1 MLYLFLIIIVLG
13 LLAAMLTVFVK
24 LIRDL
29 GELAALMR
37 ASGSG
42 TEKKTGGKK
51 PPPKKR
57 GGGGE
62 NPPHPSGRYYLQ
74 EKEKNPPKRLT
85 GVITKTKTVK
95 TGKNLSTK

>member
-13 LLAAMLTVFVK
+13 LLAAMLTAFAK

-42 TEKKTGGKK
+42 TENNAG
-51 PPPKKR
+51 
-57 GGGGE
+57 
-62 NPPHPSGRYYLQ
+62 Q
-74 EKEKNPPKRLT
+74 DKNRLC
-85 GVITKTKTVK
+85 K
-95 TGKNLSTK
+95 

>member
-13 LLAAMLTVFVK
+13 MLTAFAK

-42 TEKKTGGKK
+42 TENNAGQDKNSQANNGSGVV
-51 PPPKKR
+51 
-57 GGGGE
+57 
-62 NPPHPSGRYYLQ
+62 NDHPYTQDDIIYKNGRYY
-74 EKEKNPPKRLT
+74 ENENSEDWEEFEYEISEVERFK
-85 GVITKTKTVK
+85 
-95 TGKNLSTK
+95 

>member
-13 LLAAMLTVFVK
+13 LLAAMLTAFAK

-42 TEKKTGGKK
+42 TENNAGK
-51 PPPKKR
+51 
-57 GGGGE
+57 E
-62 NPPHPSGRYYLQ
+62 NSSADNGSEVANGHPYTQDDIIYKNGRYY
-74 EKEKNPPKRLT
+74 ENENSEDWEEFEYEISEDERFK
-85 GVITKTKTVK
+85 
-95 TGKNLSTK
+95 

>member
-13 LLAAMLTVFVK
+13 LLAAMLTAFAK

-42 TEKKTGGKK
+42 TENNAGKDSPADNSGGVVN
-51 PPPKKR
+51 
-57 GGGGE
+57 G
-62 NPPHPSGRYYLQ
+62 HPYTQDDIIYKNGRYY
-74 EKEKNPPKRLT
+74 ENENSEDWEEFEYEISEDERFK
-85 GVITKTKTVK
+85 
-95 TGKNLSTK
+95 

>member
-13 LLAAMLTVFVK
+13 LLAAMLTAFVK

-42 TEKKTGGKK
+42 TENNAGQ
-51 PPPKKR
+51 
-57 GGGGE
+57 E
-62 NPPHPSGRYYLQ
+62 NSPVDNGSGVANDHPYTQDDIIYKNGRYY
-74 EKEKNPPKRLT
+74 ENENSEDWEEFEYEISEDERFK
-85 GVITKTKTVK
+85 
-95 TGKNLSTK
+95 

>member
-13 LLAAMLTVFVK
+13 LLAAMLTAFAK

-42 TEKKTGGKK
+42 TENNAGQDKNSPADNSGGVV
-51 PPPKKR
+51 
-57 GGGGE
+57 
-62 NPPHPSGRYYLQ
+62 NSHPYTQDDIIYKNGRYY
-74 EKEKNPPKRLT
+74 ENENSEDWEEFEYEISEDERFK
-85 GVITKTKTVK
+85 
-95 TGKNLSTK
+95 

>member
-13 LLAAMLTVFVK
+13 LLAAMLTAFAK

-42 TEKKTGGKK
+42 TENNAGKENSPADNSGGVVNDHPYTQDDIIYKN
-51 PPPKKR
+51 
-57 GGGGE
+57 GSYYE
-62 NPPHPSGRYYLQ
+62 NENSEDWEEFEYEISEDERF
-74 EKEKNPPKRLT
+74 K
-85 GVITKTKTVK
+85 
-95 TGKNLSTK
+95 

>member
-13 LLAAMLTVFVK
+13 LLAAMLTAFAK

-42 TEKKTGGKK
+42 TENNAGQ
-51 PPPKKR
+51 
-57 GGGGE
+57 E
-62 NPPHPSGRYYLQ
+62 NSSADNGSEVVNGHPYTQDDIIYKNGRYY
-74 EKEKNPPKRLT
+74 ENENSEDWEEFEYEISEDERFK
-85 GVITKTKTVK
+85 
-95 TGKNLSTK
+95 

>member
-13 LLAAMLTVFVK
+13 LLAAMLTAFAK

-42 TEKKTGGKK
+42 TENNAGN
-51 PPPKKR
+51 
-57 GGGGE
+57 E
-62 NPPHPSGRYYLQ
+62 NSPANNGSGVANGHPYTQDDIIYKNGRYY
-74 EKEKNPPKRLT
+74 ENENSEDWEEFEYEISEDERFK
-85 GVITKTKTVK
+85 
-95 TGKNLSTK
+95 

>member
-13 LLAAMLTVFVK
+13 LLAAMLTAFAK

-42 TEKKTGGKK
+42 TENNAGN
-51 PPPKKR
+51 
-57 GGGGE
+57 E
-62 NPPHPSGRYYLQ
+62 NSTANNGSGVVNGHPYTQDDIIYKNGRYY
-74 EKEKNPPKRLT
+74 ENENSEDWEEFEYEISEDERFK
-85 GVITKTKTVK
+85 
-95 TGKNLSTK
+95 

>member
-13 LLAAMLTVFVK
+13 LLAAMLTAFVK

-42 TEKKTGGKK
+42 TENNAGQ
-51 PPPKKR
+51 
-57 GGGGE
+57 E
-62 NPPHPSGRYYLQ
+62 NSPANNGNGVANGHPYTQDDIIYKDGRYY
-74 EKEKNPPKRLT
+74 ENENSEDWEEFEYEISEDERFK
-85 GVITKTKTVK
+85 
-95 TGKNLSTK
+95 

>member
-13 LLAAMLTVFVK
+13 LLAAMLTAFAK

-42 TEKKTGGKK
+42 TENNDAQ
-51 PPPKKR
+51 
-57 GGGGE
+57 E
-62 NPPHPSGRYYLQ
+62 NSSADNGSEVVNGHPYTQDDIIYKNGRYY
-74 EKEKNPPKRLT
+74 ENENSEDWEEFEYEISEDERFK
-85 GVITKTKTVK
+85 
-95 TGKNLSTK
+95 

>member
-13 LLAAMLTVFVK
+13 LLAAMLTAFAK

-42 TEKKTGGKK
+42 AENNAGKENSPADNSGGVV
-51 PPPKKR
+51 
-57 GGGGE
+57 
-62 NPPHPSGRYYLQ
+62 NDHPYTQDDIIYKNGRYY
-74 EKEKNPPKRLT
+74 ENENSEDWEEFEYEISEDERFK
-85 GVITKTKTVK
+85 
-95 TGKNLSTK
+95 

>member
-13 LLAAMLTVFVK
+13 LLAAMLTAFTK

-42 TEKKTGGKK
+42 TENNA
-51 PPPKKR
+51 R
-57 GGGGE
+57 QE
-62 NPPHPSGRYYLQ
+62 NSPANNGSGVVNGHPYTQDDIIYKNGRYY
-74 EKEKNPPKRLT
+74 ENENSEDWEEFEYEISEDERFK
-85 GVITKTKTVK
+85 
-95 TGKNLSTK
+95 

>member
-13 LLAAMLTVFVK
+13 LLAAMLTAFAK

-42 TEKKTGGKK
+42 TENNAGH
-51 PPPKKR
+51 
-57 GGGGE
+57 E
-62 NPPHPSGRYYLQ
+62 NSPADNGSEVVNGHPYTQDDIIYKNGRYY
-74 EKEKNPPKRLT
+74 ENENSEDWEEFEYEISEDERFK
-85 GVITKTKTVK
+85 
-95 TGKNLSTK
+95 

>member
-13 LLAAMLTVFVK
+13 LLAAMLTAFAK

-42 TEKKTGGKK
+42 TENNAVK
-51 PPPKKR
+51 
-57 GGGGE
+57 E
-62 NPPHPSGRYYLQ
+62 NSSADNGSEVVNDHPYTQDDIIYKNGRYY
-74 EKEKNPPKRLT
+74 ENENSEDWEEFEYEISEDERFK
-85 GVITKTKTVK
+85 
-95 TGKNLSTK
+95 

>member
-13 LLAAMLTVFVK
+13 LLAAMLTAFAK

-42 TEKKTGGKK
+42 TENNAGKDK
-51 PPPKKR
+51 NSPANNGSGVANGPPYTQDDIIYK
-57 GGGGE
+57 
-62 NPPHPSGRYYLQ
+62 NGRYY
-74 EKEKNPPKRLT
+74 ENENSEDWEEFEYEISEDERFK
-85 GVITKTKTVK
+85 
-95 TGKNLSTK
+95 